1 MNVSNIKIDR
11 LLTIV
16 LLAILAG
23 MPLLIDSYNSKFWQ
37 DKVESDA
44 KVFFLTGHMEKG
56 WVVGNFK
63 AYEVVSFQKGSMAL
77 QQPVL
82 KVKKGNRVVLKLTSS
97 DVIHGFSLK
106 EFGVFITEGIL
117 PGKVTMVS
125 FIADK
130 TGTYT
135 FTCNSICG
143 KKHDD
148 MTGTLVVTA

>member
-16 LLAILAG
+16 LLAILIG
-23 MPLLIDSYNSKFWQ
+23 MPLLINSYNSKFWQ

-63 AYEVVSFQKGSMAL
+63 AYEVVSFQNMAL

-82 KVKKGNRVVLKLTSS
+82 KVKKGDRVVLKLTSS

-106 EFGVFITEGIL
+106 EFGVFVTEGIL

-130 TGTYT
+130 AGKYT

-143 KKHDD
+143 KNHDV